1 MVLICQSEK
10 FCSVRAKAAGQ
21 NVNWTGVPGPD
32 VTGQTRTCVCV
43 CECRA
48 GAYLC
53 ANSRCV
59 MPKKCSY
66 CCLSVI
72 NDALLGLVGSGLEQ
86 V

>member
-43 CECRA
+43 CVSSE
-48 GAYLC
+48 LVHT
-53 ANSRCV
+53 CV
-59 MPKKCSY
+59 QTPDVS
-66 CCLSVI
+66 CLKNVLI
-72 NDALLGLVGSGLEQ
+72 V